1 MSAYQDGFA
10 FDAVR
15 PDSHDRN
22 DRSAKVP
29 LQLNLAQSDGSSLI
43 LNYVEPDEREADEVL
58 RINVYGNDSDDN
70 PTDVTVEYDLETARL
85 LHEHLGRIIEAAQK
99 EER

>member
-1 MSAYQDGFA
+1 VEGQDN
-10 FDAVR
+10 
-15 PDSHDRN
+15 PDP
-22 DRSAKVP
+22 RSKEIKMAIVFE
-29 LQLNLAQSDGSSLI
+29 LAQNNGSSLI
-43 LNYVEPDEREADEVL
+43 LSHVEPGERDADEVL
-58 RINVYGNDSDDN
+58 RINAYGNDSDDN